1 MFYIG
6 LDLGQ
11 RRDHTAI
18 AVVERRAE
26 AGGYY
31 RDTSTLDVRG
41 ILRVPL
47 GTSYPGVVERVR
59 EVAERGEL
67 RGQCCLVVDG
77 TGVGAP
83 VVDLL
88 RAARLGC
95 EICAVTI
102 TGGEHAVRGQSGGGV
117 ERWNVPKRDLIAE
130 VQVLLEA
137 GELRIARQLREA
149 GSLVRE
155 LTNIRATTKRTG
167 RIRLGAD
174 GCGEHDDL
182 VIAVALGC
190 WRARRGRNGFGEGRL
205 PGI

>member
-18 AVVERRAE
+18 AVIQKVVSQR
-26 AGGYY
+26 
-31 RDTSTLDVRG
+31 LLVRH
-41 ILRVPL
+41 LERVPL
-47 GTSYPGVVERVR
+47 GTPYTAVVARAR
-59 EVAERGEL
+59 EIVQHPEL
-67 RGQCCLVVDG
+67 RGQCALVVDG

-83 VVDLL
+83 VVDGL

-95 EICAVTI
+95 EICPVTI
-102 TGGEHAVRGQSGGGV
+102 TGGEHEHSHNGGA
-117 ERWNVPKRDLIAE
+117 WSVPKRDLVAG
-130 VQVLLEA
+130 VQLLLER
-137 GELRIARQLREA
+137 GELRIAKALLEA

-155 LTNIRATTKRTG
+155 LLDMRITMAGNG

-174 GCGEHDDL
+174 GFGEHDDL
-182 VIAVALGC
+182 VIALALSC
-190 WRARRGRNGFGEGRL
+190 WRASRARIGLGTTRV